1 MISAIGIVIAIV
13 NTPQGL
19 FASACT
25 TTSAST
31 ASKMVM
37 IASTLMSASAPT
49 PGPISSFTIWPN
61 VFPPRLTDAK
71 SVIMSCT
78 APPSV
83 APIKIHNVPGKNP
96 NCAASTGPT
105 SGPGPAIAAK

>member
-1 MISAIGIVIAIV
+1 MMIATGIVVAIV
-13 NTPQGL
+13 NTPHGL

-31 ASKMVM
+31 AIKMIM
-37 IASTLMSASAPT
+37 IASTLTSASAPT
-49 PGPISSFTIWPN
+49 PGPISSFTIWPS
-61 VFPPRLTDAK
+61 VFPRRRTELK
-71 SVIMSCT
+71 STIISCT
-78 APPSV
+78 PPPSV
-83 APIKIHNVPGKNP
+83 APIKIHSVPGKNP